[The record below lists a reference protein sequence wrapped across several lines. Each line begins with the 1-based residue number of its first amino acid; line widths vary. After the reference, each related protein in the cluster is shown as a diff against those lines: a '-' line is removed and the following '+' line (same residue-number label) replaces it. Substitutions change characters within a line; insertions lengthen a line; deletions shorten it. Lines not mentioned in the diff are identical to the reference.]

1 MSTVIGFQKSPSMT
15 IPTRYHHI
23 HVENLSQRSNRNPHP
38 DVNGG
43 DARRSKNS
51 YEGGCDV
58 RNFGLPLPRKIELIV
73 DCLKSDHLK
82 AQKHVGKTVEVTYGL
97 CSHVNGTVPWGNQLS
112 KNTFHRSN
120 LINLASSRKPISF
133 ICSSS
138 SIVSTSTTNYE
149 FSDDSQEVELRLFL
163 GDESIQ
169 SSKDV
174 IVDIDEKFLTIKTKH
189 DGSFRIA
196 MEISLYEKIKPAE
209 TIWLLDDDQ
218 LVVNLKKQDP
228 DVKWPDITE
237 TWESLTVGV
246 VQLLKGASVYL
257 VGESSEINH
266 KVSRELAVGLGY
278 TPLNTEELLETF
290 TKQTVDSL
298 VIAEG
303 SNAVAEAEGV
313 ILESLSSH
321 IRSVVATIGGRHGAA
336 ASGDRWRHLY
346 AGFTVWLSQ
355 SEAKDEVGAKE
366 EARMNI
372 EGGGGQGFCNADVVV
387 KIGGWDSDY
396 SKAVA
401 QAALSA
407 LKQLILSDKKLPG
420 KKGLYIRLGCRG
432 DWPNIKPP
440 GWDPSSGTAKKL
452 RSA

>member
-1 MSTVIGFQKSPSMT
+1 MFPPYLSTTSSSMAIPTTLSAAVSPSCLSSKSLK
-15 IPTRYHHI
+15 HI
-23 HVENLSQRSNRNPHP
+23 HLTCP
-38 DVNGG
+38 
-43 DARRSKNS
+43 
-51 YEGGCDV
+51 
-58 RNFGLPLPRKIELIV
+58 KITI
-73 DCLKSDHLK
+73 S
-82 AQKHVGKTVEVTYGL
+82 
-97 CSHVNGTVPWGNQLS
+97 LS
-112 KNTFHRSN
+112 KPNLIPLSIHRVKP
-120 LINLASSRKPISF
+120 INLAPQRKPISF
-133 ICSSS
+133 ICGSSS
-138 SIVSTSTTNYE
+138 TVSTSTTNYE
-149 FSDDSQEVELRLFL
+149 FSDDSNEVELRLFI

-174 IVDIDEKFLTIKTKH
+174 IVDVDEKFLTIKTKH
-189 DGSFRIA
+189 DGSFRTA

-246 VQLLKGASVYL
+246 LQLLKGTSIYL

-266 KVSRELAVGLGY
+266 KISRELAVGLGY
-278 TPLNTEELLETF
+278 TPLNTGELLETF

-298 VIAEG
+298 AIIEG
-303 SNAVAEAEGV
+303 SNAVAEAEGA

-336 ASGDRWRHLY
+336 ARGERWRHLY
-346 AGFTVWLSQ
+346 AGFTVWLSE
-355 SEAKDEVGAKE
+355 SEAKDEAAAKE

-372 EGGGGQGFCNADVVV
+372 QGGGGGGGEGFGNADVVV

-401 QAALSA
+401 QATLSA

-440 GWDPSSGTAKKL
+440 GWDPSSGTGAM
-452 RSA
+452 